1 MNQVDASKALMVKQ
15 SNQPI
20 QLLKTGQ
27 LLALAENSQAGL
39 IIQKRYHAEFVG
51 PGAAVGGI
59 FDLSCTAVFT
69 LGKVEFWVPSTA
81 AQRSQTYQNR
91 IACIEKMR
99 QIIDVQSPLRRAY
112 LIIKQL
118 SHWYSREEVATIPEE
133 ALGKLVAVLPET
145 VACAWRQYAQNPD
158 SLLEEEEFLVQ
169 PVA

>member
-99 QIIDVQSPLRRAY
+99 Q
-112 LIIKQL
+112 
-118 SHWYSREEVATIPEE
+118 
-133 ALGKLVAVLPET
+133 
-145 VACAWRQYAQNPD
+145 N
-158 SLLEEEEFLVQ
+158 
-169 PVA
+169 